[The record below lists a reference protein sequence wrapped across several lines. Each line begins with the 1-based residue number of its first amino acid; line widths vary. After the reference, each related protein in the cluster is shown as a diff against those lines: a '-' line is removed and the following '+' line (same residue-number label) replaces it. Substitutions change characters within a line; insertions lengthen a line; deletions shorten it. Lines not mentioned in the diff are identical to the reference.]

1 MNGLKTSKSS
11 FHIHLKGYVC
21 LVLLTCNLKVSAQ
34 EITAKGI
41 LTDENATL
49 LPWVNIGIKK
59 KNIGT
64 MSNADGKFEL
74 KIPATNLQDTLIFS
88 HVGYQEQAIP
98 VSAFQTGKENKIILK
113 RAAHQL
119 QEVVI
124 TNRKRKV
131 RKLGTT
137 GYTPM
142 VWVSIS
148 FKNKND
154 FAEQAQL
161 IKISE
166 PTRLLEV
173 RAKVAG
179 NKKNTDS
186 VNYRLNIYAV
196 KDGLPGARILE
207 KNLIKSFSMAE
218 REISFDL
225 TRESIF
231 TDKDCIVSFEYIP
244 KGNTEHINI
253 LSFRASLTGKGGYSR
268 KASIGD
274 WIPMS
279 AGSGSIYAIVEQ

>member
-1 MNGLKTSKSS
+1 MNHFKITKNS
-11 FHIHLKGYVC
+11 FHIRLKGYA
-21 LVLLTCNLKVSAQ
+21 LLILLTCSLTAGAQ

-41 LTDENATL
+41 LTDENAIP

-59 KNIGT
+59 KNIGS
-64 MSNADGKFEL
+64 MSKANGKFEL
-74 KIPATNLQDTLIFS
+74 QIPSTSFQDTLLFS
-88 HVGYQEQAIP
+88 YVGYHDQAIP
-98 VSAFQTGKENKIILK
+98 ISAFQTGNENKIILK
-113 RAAHQL
+113 KSTHQL

-124 TNRKRKV
+124 TNRKKKI

-179 NKKNTDS
+179 NKKKTDS

-196 KDGLPGARILE
+196 KDGLPGPRILE

-244 KGNTEHINI
+244 KGNTEHIDI
-253 LSFRASLTGKGGYSR
+253 LSFRASITGKGGYSR

-274 WIPMS
+274 WTPMS